1 MNFQNCKHPFESNDL
16 FCNQCGAQLQPARL
30 TIGNIFRDFSERYFS
45 FDNKFIKTCI
55 ALFKQP
61 EEVVNGYINGL
72 RIRYVNPITF
82 GIIAVTLSGIQ
93 IYLINNGFIEFDI
106 EIKAEQEVKIPF
118 VIKDLIQWIFDHQS
132 LIMFSS
138 MPILALMS
146 KLVFFKRKEFNF
158 AEHNLIYLYT
168 YSFCTILSLV
178 FVLPFVVALNG
189 KMSHYAYFSYIILF
203 AYHTFALK
211 RIFSL
216 TNRQILL
223 KTLLFLLVLAGV
235 YLLLI
240 IIGTVGFLIYM
251 ISTGQ
256 MSPPK

>member
-1 MNFQNCKHPFESNDL
+1 MEEDL
-16 FCNQCGAQLQPARL
+16 FCSQCGAPKKVIRL
-30 TIGNIFRDFSERYFS
+30 SVKSVFQDFFERYFS
-45 FDNKFIKTCI
+45 FDNKFLLTSLT
-55 ALFKQP
+55 LFKNP
-61 EEVVNGYINGL
+61 ELVVNGYISGL
-72 RIRYVNPITF
+72 RIRFVNPITF
-82 GIIAVTLSGIQ
+82 VIIAVTLSGIQ

-106 EIKAEQEVKIPF
+106 EIKAEQGVKIPF
-118 VIKDLIQWIFDHQS
+118 VMKDFIQWIFDHQS